1 MLSFFW
7 VVCRVIKDSKLA
19 LNVANESAGAD
30 GYREIELRGKHPSL
44 FLQSY
49 MYFLA
54 GQALANPLSF
64 LSLDIWH

>member
-1 MLSFFW
+1 MLQ
-7 VVCRVIKDSKLA
+7 VRA
-19 LNVANESAGAD
+19 QEQD
-30 GYREIELRGKHPSL
+30 GYTEIELRGKHPFGF
-44 FLQSY
+44 FLQTY